1 MLLMSFSLCI
11 ASVLIIFKQQ
21 RPRKYTWL
29 PQVGVHLSVFLF
41 LAGLMIPIFMINKK
55 VAILVSLTI
64 GLVVVV
70 YVIQTMLAF
79 IDRNVIYRTPSSG
92 V

>member
-11 ASVLIIFKQQ
+11 ASVLITFKQQ

-29 PQVGVHLSVFLF
+29 PQVGIHLSVFLF
-41 LAGLMIPIFMINKK
+41 LVGLMIPIFMINKK
-55 VAILVSLTI
+55 VAIVVSVTV

-70 YVIQTMLAF
+70 YVIQTTLAF
-79 IDRNVIYRTPSSG
+79 LDRNVIYRTPSSG
-92 V
+92 E